1 MSSTN
6 NITLGIN
13 TAVISMGIV
22 FLVLIALS
30 IIVSIQYRL
39 LKMLGIIADRIEK
52 SDEAVGVKDEKKDHQ
67 KMQAPVHSGP
77 ARGEAL
83 LIGVED
89 EELVAAIMAAVSI
102 TSNIYVSSL
111 RIRSIKR
118 VDNNWTNVSR
128 QEMANQRL

>member
-6 NITLGIN
+6 NIILGIN
-13 TAVISMGIV
+13 TTAISMGIV

-39 LKMLGIIADRIEK
+39 LKVLGIIAEK
-52 SDEAVGVKDEKKDHQ
+52 TEKPVEAVRAKNQKKYHRQ
-67 KMQAPVHSGP
+67 RQASVHTGL
-77 ARGEAL
+77 ARGEAR

-102 TSNIYVSSL
+102 ASYIPVSSL
-111 RIRSIKR
+111 GIRSIKR
-118 VDNNWTNVSR
+118 VDNNWANVSR